1 MQNYLAGLTI
11 SFILHLG
18 LVLSFINFFRID
30 LLYSINS
37 VSPMPIQLIYEKSEV
52 IVKENKINMIE
63 GSVKEKVVS
72 PLSIIEVTDSKAEL
86 ASIEVEKTLLS
97 KEKEKIEVAGLIEEI
112 SAYSKVIRDQVMNNW
127 KPPTLFERGT
137 KSELII
143 TLVPTGEIINVSIS
157 KESGNKAFDRSA
169 LAAVYKV
176 DKFEGLDM
184 RRKLF
189 DEHFRIFT
197 LVFNPKG

>member
-30 LLYSINS
+30 LLYSVNS
-37 VSPMPIQLIYEKSEV
+37 ISPMPIQLIYEKSEV
-52 IVKENKINMIE
+52 ILKEKKINMIE
-63 GSVKEKVVS
+63 EIVREKVVS

>member
-30 LLYSINS
+30 LLYSVNS
-37 VSPMPIQLIYEKSEV
+37 ISPMPIQLIYEKSE
-52 IVKENKINMIE
+52 IILKEKKINMIKE
-63 GSVKEKVVS
+63 IIREKVVS

-97 KEKEKIEVAGLIEEI
+97 KAKEKVEVTGLIEGI
-112 SAYSKVIRDQVMNNW
+112 SAYSNLIRDQVMTNW
-127 KPPTLFERGT
+127 KPPTLFEIGT

-143 TLVPTGEIINVSIS
+143 TLVPTGEIINVRIS

-189 DEHFRIFT
+189 DEHFRVFT
-197 LVFNPKG
+197 LVFNPKD

>member
-11 SFILHLG
+11 SCILHLG

-72 PLSIIEVTDSKAEL
+72 PLSIIEATDSKAEL

-97 KEKEKIEVAGLIEEI
+97 KEKIEVAGLIEEI

-197 LVFNPKG
+197 LVFNPKD

>member
-1 MQNYLAGLTI
+1 
-11 SFILHLG
+11 
-18 LVLSFINFFRID
+18 
-30 LLYSINS
+30 
-37 VSPMPIQLIYEKSEV
+37 
-52 IVKENKINMIE
+52 
-63 GSVKEKVVS
+63 
-72 PLSIIEVTDSKAEL
+72 
-86 ASIEVEKTLLS
+86 
-97 KEKEKIEVAGLIEEI
+97 
-112 SAYSKVIRDQVMNNW
+112 MNNW

-157 KESGNKAFDRSA
+157 KESGNKAFDRSV

-197 LVFNPKG
+197 LVFNPKD